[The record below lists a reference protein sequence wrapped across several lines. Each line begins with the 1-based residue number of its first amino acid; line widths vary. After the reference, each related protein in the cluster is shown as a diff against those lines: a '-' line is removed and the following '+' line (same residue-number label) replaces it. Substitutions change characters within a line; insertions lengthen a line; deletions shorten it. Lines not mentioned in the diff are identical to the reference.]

1 VTLSLRFVQSIKK
14 IDIHGSYSIQYY
26 REGGAGRLH
35 PCPSCQP
42 LPQSKSGPRTEEPT
56 ADPKSTASAAHPSH
70 PSPSIKEKTKRTN
83 VRSHSPLDR
92 CCPSDHSIHFP
103 SLCDTQMR
111 QVLFVRAL
119 SQLMGP
125 RLRAKYHSAHFI
137 LCMCATEHPGFPA
150 RCGGCDDTQAGRVAS
165 QMPAAYIATQPKASL
180 ESGKN
185 KQQSSSEG
193 CLKATIKK
201 TML

>member
-125 RLRAKYHSAHFI
+125 RLRAKYHSAGI
-137 LCMCATEHPGFPA
+137 LYYACVPQSIRDSQPGVAVAMTHKLGESQAKCRPLTSLPNPRPA
-150 RCGGCDDTQAGRVAS
+150 SSLGRTNNSRQAK
-165 QMPAAYIATQPKASL
+165 AA
-180 ESGKN
+180 
-185 KQQSSSEG
+185 
-193 CLKATIKK
+193 
-201 TML
+201 